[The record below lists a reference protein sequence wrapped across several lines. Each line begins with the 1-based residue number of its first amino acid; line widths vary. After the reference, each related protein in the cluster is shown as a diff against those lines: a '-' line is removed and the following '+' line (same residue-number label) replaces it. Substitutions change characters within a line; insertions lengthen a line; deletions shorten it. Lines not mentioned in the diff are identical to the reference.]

1 MTEKTVRRLDL
12 VRLDRFLSNQLNI
25 SRADAKELIK
35 KRLVTVNGET
45 AKLYDM
51 KLHPG
56 TDEVCAEGKTVQY
69 REHIYIM
76 LNKPAGV
83 VCATRD
89 KLSETVLELI
99 PPELRRQGLFPAGR
113 LDKDTEGFV
122 LITDDGGFAH
132 EILSPGKHVDK
143 RYFAVLEKP
152 AKEADIEFF
161 AAGMNLGG
169 GEVCLPAKLEI
180 TDIPTEVYITLH
192 EGKYHQIKRM
202 AERLGNKIVY
212 LKRVSIGKLELDRD
226 LAPGQCR
233 EILHKEI
240 QKIYAKL

>member
-1 MTEKTVRRLDL
+1 MADSKSL
-12 VRLDRFLSNQLNI
+12 RLDRFLSNQLGI
-25 SRADAKELIK
+25 PRADAKELIK

-45 AKLYDM
+45 ARLYDM
-51 KLHPG
+51 KIAPG
-56 TDEVCAEGKTVQY
+56 TDEVCAGDKPVRY

-83 VCATRD
+83 VCAVRD

-99 PPELRRQGLFPAGR
+99 PPELKRNGLFPAGR

-122 LITDDGGFAH
+122 LITDDGAFAH
-132 EILSPGKHVDK
+132 DILSPKKHVDK

-152 AKEADIEFF
+152 ASERDAKLF
-161 AAGMNLGG
+161 ASGMEIDG
-169 GEVCLPAKLEI
+169 GERCLPAILEL
-180 TDIPTEVYITLH
+180 TEIPNEVYITLR

-202 AERLGNKIVY
+202 AEAAGNKVMF
-212 LKRVSIGKLELDRD
+212 LKRVSIGKLELDQN

-233 EILHKEI
+233 EIMHKEMER
-240 QKIYAKL
+240 IYAKT

>member
-1 MTEKTVRRLDL
+1 MTEKTVQ
-12 VRLDRFLSNQLNI
+12 RLDRFLSNQLNI
-25 SRADAKELIK
+25 SRAEAKELIK

-45 AKLYDM
+45 ARLYDM
-51 KLHPG
+51 KLDPDR
-56 TDEVCAEGKTVQY
+56 DEVCAEGKAVRY

-89 KLSETVLELI
+89 RLSETVLELI
-99 PPELRRQGLFPAGR
+99 PPELRREGLFPAGR

-122 LITDDGGFAH
+122 LITDDGAFAH
-132 EILSPGKHVDK
+132 EILSPKKHVDK

-152 AKEADIEFF
+152 VSETDTAVFASGIEID
-161 AAGMNLGG
+161 G
-169 GEVCLPAKLEI
+169 GEICLPAKLEI
-180 TDIPTEVYITLH
+180 TDNSKEVYITLR

-202 AERLGNKIVY
+202 AEAVNNKIVY
-212 LKRVSIGKLELDRD
+212 LKRVSIGKLELDPN

-240 QKIYAKL
+240 QKIYAKV